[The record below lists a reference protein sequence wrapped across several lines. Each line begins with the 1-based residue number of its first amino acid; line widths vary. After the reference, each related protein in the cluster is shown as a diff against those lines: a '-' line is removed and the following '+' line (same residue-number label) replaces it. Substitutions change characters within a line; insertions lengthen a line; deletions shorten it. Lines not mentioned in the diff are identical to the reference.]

1 MMAEDC
7 DFVRAALCSLSNRN
21 AAEAS
26 PVHIHRLT
34 WYISQFNAT
43 IDTLSLLRSL
53 QAVRESQPI
62 PGGYWMATPTRCV
75 PISGHM
81 LLVSAL
87 PREELLRQW
96 HIPLLEAGISR
107 VVASAPIE
115 IPVESFESW
124 LGAPADTKRWAT
136 RIFEGARSNL
146 QAVNLVL
153 GELELYVRPTPSSA
167 PAWLRGKAA
176 ISLIGNNQLV
186 LCRHTGDA
194 AITAPFIGRCLGA
207 RLTHQATIRP
217 PEQRRLQWGASLLM
231 GYRARVK
238 LRENDDRA
246 IFESPNLPNEEF
258 RLLRA
263 LGSCRRGGPGTTRC
277 ELKRAY
283 LPTVKSTLARLG
295 MDIE

>member
-7 DFVRAALCSLSNRN
+7 DFVRGALCSLSNRN
-21 AAEAS
+21 ATEAS
-26 PVHIHRLT
+26 PVHIQRLT
-34 WYISQFNAT
+34 WYISQFDST
-43 IDTLSLLRSL
+43 VDTLSLLHSL

-87 PREELLRQW
+87 PRGEILRQW

-124 LGAPADTKRWAT
+124 LGAPADTKRWAA

-146 QAVNLVL
+146 QAANLVL
-153 GELELYVRPTPSSA
+153 GELELYVQPTRRSA
-167 PAWLRGKAA
+167 PAWLPSKAA

-186 LCRHTGDA
+186 LCRHTREA

-207 RLTHQATIRP
+207 RLTHQAAIRP
-217 PEQRRLQWGASLLM
+217 HEQRRLQWGASLLM
-231 GYRARVK
+231 GYRTRVK
-238 LRENDDRA
+238 LREIDGRA

-263 LGSCRRGGPGTTRC
+263 LGSCRRVGPVSIRC
-277 ELKRAY
+277 EMKLAY
-283 LPTVKSTLARLG
+283 LPTIKSTLARLG
-295 MDIE
+295 VDIE